1 MKKYVITQV
10 VPSEELFAHYW
21 KINIETLGEFEAY
34 PNRDSLPY
42 IDKYGI
48 QTADS
53 MYRGTLRN
61 LGWCDTMKK
70 IVDLGFLD
78 ETERPELKG
87 KTFQALM
94 GGMIDAGEGDE
105 LKSAL
110 ATHLGLDTESEPLKR
125 FEWLGLLSDDPVPA
139 EPPNYLDV
147 LANKLLEKLQYTPG
161 ERDMVVLHH
170 EFGAVYTDDNREEKL
185 TSTLIDF
192 GIPNGDTSMARTV
205 GLPCAIGVKMVADGK
220 ITVKGVHIPILADIY
235 EPILNEL
242 EAKGIVFQEK
252 IVSE

>member
-1 MKKYVITQV
+1 
-10 VPSEELFAHYW
+10 
-21 KINIETLGEFEAY
+21 
-34 PNRDSLPY
+34 
-42 IDKYGI
+42 
-48 QTADS
+48 
-53 MYRGTLRN
+53 
-61 LGWCDTMKK
+61 
-70 IVDLGFLD
+70 
-78 ETERPELKG
+78 
-87 KTFQALM
+87 
-94 GGMIDAGEGDE
+94 
-105 LKSAL
+105 
-110 ATHLGLDTESEPLKR
+110 
-125 FEWLGLLSDDPVPA
+125 DDPVPA